1 MSTAAADAR
10 HTPQRRDTRGSIS
23 RLPSGSLRVRVYA
36 TTHPVPD
43 ALSRQYHH
51 HLVTQ
56 LGDPDHP
63 AQTPPLLGTELITAG
78 VDLRTVAG
86 RLGHAD
92 NGRTTLRYY
101 TAWINEADQRASHTL
116 MHHLPT
122 PHTPIATRPAPT
134 TRPPNPY
141 LAIVADLHTA
151 ITTGALSPGATLP
164 TTQQLAATHHV
175 ASSTAHRALTLLAP
189 KRLITATP
197 GRRPIANPT
206 AAPTDR

>member
-10 HTPQRRDTRGSIS
+10 HTPQRRGTRGSIS

-51 HLVTQ
+51 LVTQ
-56 LGDPDHP
+56 LGIRTTLHKLRHYS
-63 AQTPPLLGTELITAG
+63 ATELITAG